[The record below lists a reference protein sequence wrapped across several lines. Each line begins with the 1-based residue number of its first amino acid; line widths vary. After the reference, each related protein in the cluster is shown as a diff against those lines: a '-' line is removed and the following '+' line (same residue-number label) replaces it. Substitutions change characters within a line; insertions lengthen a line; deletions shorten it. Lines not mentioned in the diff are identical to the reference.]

1 MMKLKSPLNK
11 KDKSAVED
19 FCQQLVRLMGKD
31 ILQVSL
37 FGSKAT
43 GEDTPESDI
52 DVFVLVKDSALK
64 KKKEIYDLAFAINLK
79 HDVYVS
85 PRILSLSIFNN
96 PVWSQ
101 TPFLRAIRENAV
113 SL

>member
-1 MMKLKSPLNK
+1 MKLKPSLNK
-11 KDKSAVED
+11 KDKLAAED
-19 FCQQLVRLMGKD
+19 FCQQLVGLMGKD

-52 DVFVLVKDSALK
+52 DIFVLVNDSALK
-64 KKKEIYDLAFAINLK
+64 KKKNIYDLAFATNLK
-79 HDVYVS
+79 HDVYIS
-85 PRILSLSIFNN
+85 PRVISVSVFNN

-101 TPFLRAIRENAV
+101 TPFLRAIRENAF